1 MKNIDIA
8 RKLGISPTAVSL
20 ALNHHTG
27 VSEETRQRVRSLK
40 NCSMTGSDGCSAL
53 PNRSITLAIHKKHGE
68 IMNDKP
74 FFSDLISTIQQEALQ
89 YSYNLNVLHYKLLQN
104 KELYLDTLRAEDNKG
119 IILLATELDQE
130 DFDIGA
136 LFFRQ

>member
-40 NCSMTGSDGCSAL
+40 NCSMTGSDG
-53 PNRSITLAIHKKHGE
+53 RSCTAQSFHH
-68 IMNDKP
+68 
-74 FFSDLISTIQQEALQ
+74 FSDS
-89 YSYNLNVLHYKLLQN
+89 
-104 KELYLDTLRAEDNKG
+104 
-119 IILLATELDQE
+119 
-130 DFDIGA
+130 
-136 LFFRQ
+136 